1 MPMEV
6 FQLSYFHVYTAW
18 KEKYGEPHWVRVDDE
33 HVCVIFRVN
42 GKHRK
47 LARIIYSVAEERE
60 DRFGLRAAIERA
72 DKVL

>member
-18 KEKYGEPHWVRVDDE
+18 KEKYGEPHWVREDDE
-33 HVCVIFRVN
+33 HVCVIFRIN

-47 LARIIYSVAEERE
+47 LARVIYSVAEERE